1 MDAFQRIVDAIDLVA
16 KVVAEGIAAIIF
28 AVMLAQVFFR
38 YVINSSLQWS
48 EELAIWGLIWMVFI
62 GSVVL
67 LRHWGHIGIP
77 TFVNM
82 FPLRVRIPLIVL
94 SKLISVVFLV
104 AVVYYGIQVFNASF
118 HANSISMGHIST
130 RWVKVAIPVGAAL
143 MVVLALYSITDDIRR
158 WLRGDLEHFRQFCS
172 SEAN

>member
-1 MDAFQRIVDAIDLVA
+1 MGAFLRIVDAIDLVA
-16 KVVAEGIAAIIF
+16 KVVAGGLAAVIF

-67 LRHWGHIGIP
+67 MRRWSHIGIP

-82 FPLRVRIPLIVL
+82 LPLRIGIPLILL
-94 SKLISVVFLV
+94 SKIISLLFLL
-104 AVVYYGIQVFNASF
+104 AVVYYGIQVFNGSF
-118 HANSISMGHIST
+118 HADSISMGHIST

-143 MVVLALYSITDDIRR
+143 MVVLALYSIIDDIRR
-158 WLRGDLEHFRQFCS
+158 WLRGDLEHFRRFGS